1 MIVPLERIPV
11 IYAIWNDITND
22 FYVGSAKDY
31 RHRILTHLRELKANK
46 HHSKYLQN
54 SWNKHGNDSFEV
66 FILKKSNINNLLSD
80 EQWCL
85 DILRPKYNS
94 CKVAGNTLG
103 LKWTEERR
111 IKQLRYLSNKPKS
124 HIDNLKKAL
133 KSNKSFVKMATDR
146 CKLMCESNK
155 ISIVSFKNDILFKEF
170 DSIKSCSNYFKVRPS
185 TIRYYVTGK
194 AKGVYKNKYKFK
206 YKE

>member
-22 FYVGSAKDY
+22 FYVGSAQDY

-66 FILKKSNINNLLSD
+66 FILKKSNIKELISD

-85 DILRPKYNS
+85 DILKPKYNS
-94 CKVAGNTLG
+94 CKIAGNTLG
-103 LKWTEERR
+103 LKWTAERR
-111 IKQLRYLSNKPKS
+111 IKQLKYLSNKPKS
-124 HIDNLKKAL
+124 HINNLKKAL
-133 KSNKSFVKMATDR
+133 KSNKSFIKMATDR
-146 CKLMCESNK
+146 CKIMCEDNK
-155 ISIVSFKNDILFKEF
+155 IPILLFKNNKLFKEF
-170 DSIKSCSNYFKVRPS
+170 DSIKSCANYLKVKTG
-185 TIRYYVTGK
+185 TIQYYITGK
-194 AKGVYKNKYKFK
+194 AKGIYKSKYKFK
-206 YKE
+206 YK